1 MAKSNQKKDTKET
14 KVQDSAIIQ
23 EETVQE
29 STAMQE
35 GQESTASQNPEV
47 QDSAMET
54 KPFTPYTAK
63 VGVPLL
69 VLRRVPDPN
78 SKPIGTLHRGMKV
91 EAVESRDGYAKLKNG
106 TWVSEAHLERQ
117 Q

>member
-1 MAKSNQKKDTKET
+1 
-14 KVQDSAIIQ
+14 
-23 EETVQE
+23 
-29 STAMQE
+29 MQE
-35 GQESTASQNPEV
+35 GQEATAGQNPEV

-54 KPFTPYTAK
+54 EPFAPYTAK

-91 EAVESRDGYAKLKNG
+91 EVVESRDGYAKLKNG
-106 TWVSEAHLERQ
+106 TWVSEVHLERQ

>member
-29 STAMQE
+29 STA
-35 GQESTASQNPEV
+35 GQNPEV

>member
-14 KVQDSAIIQ
+14 NAQDPAIIQ

-29 STAMQE
+29 ATAMQE
-35 GQESTASQNPEV
+35 DQEATSGQNPEV
-47 QDSAMET
+47 HDSAMEAE
-54 KPFTPYTAK
+54 PFTPYTAK

-91 EAVESRDGYAKLKNG
+91 EVVDSRDGYAKLKNG
-106 TWVSEAHLERQ
+106 TWVSEAYLERQ